1 MISGLGRTRPLPER
15 MLMTAGKVTAR
26 NDERETSTM
35 ARKPA
40 KDDIMDNEVEHPIKG
55 KTFGDYKPPAVRK
68 KSNDQELAN
77 LGEMDGYDYLQAYAD
92 AATQR
97 NIIGKLLK
105 FSKGDW
111 LLGQESEEVE
121 EGTEVVFCLDTL
133 ETGWIKWSDNKPV
146 ASEMGK
152 AFKGFTPMKRS
163 ELGDDD
169 EDKWEIDDRGEPR
182 DPWQFTNVVQ
192 MRPLDWDG
200 EEANL
205 FTFSAS
211 SKGGID
217 AIGKL
222 MKAAVPEARQKRDQY
237 PVITLGVR
245 SYLHPKKEYGRIKT
259 PEFEMTGEWVDKEP
273 MIKSKPAAKK
283 TAKPESEAPKG
294 KAKPRRA
301 A

>member
-1 MISGLGRTRPLPER
+1 
-15 MLMTAGKVTAR
+15 
-26 NDERETSTM
+26 M
-35 ARKPA
+35 AKKPA
-40 KDDIMDNEVEHPIKG
+40 KDVVMEELDNDEVEEAPKR
-55 KTFGDYKPPAVRK
+55 KNFGDYKPPAVRK
-68 KSNDQELAN
+68 KSDDQELAN
-77 LGEMDGYDYLQAYAD
+77 LGEMDGYDYLQQYAD

-111 LLGQESEEVE
+111 LLGQESEEIE

-133 ETGWIKWSDNKPV
+133 ETGWIKWQDNKPV

-152 AFKGFTPMKRS
+152 AFKGFIPMKRS

-169 EDKWEIDDRGEPR
+169 EDKWESDDRGEPR

-205 FTFSAS
+205 YTFSAS

-222 MKAAVPEARQKRDQY
+222 MKAAVPEGRQRREEY

-259 PEFEMTGEWVDKEP
+259 PEFEMTGDWVEKDP
-273 MIKSKPAAKK
+273 VIKVKPKKAAKPAKVEEDEEDNRKERAK
-283 TAKPESEAPKG
+283 AVVKG
-294 KAKPRRA
+294 KPVPPKTGKRRA